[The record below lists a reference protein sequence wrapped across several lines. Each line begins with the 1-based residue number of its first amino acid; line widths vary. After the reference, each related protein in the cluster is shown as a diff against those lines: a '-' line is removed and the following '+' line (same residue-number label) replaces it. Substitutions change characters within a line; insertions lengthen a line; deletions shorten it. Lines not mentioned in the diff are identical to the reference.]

1 LQLNQ
6 FAPQSTL
13 LEPNWISGHQ
23 LKLCRVPADIHD
35 WLLDRG
41 SLTARLKKACKHE
54 FRVRLVDQGWG
65 RVLHSEGVLLGM
77 RRGEVAVIREVEL
90 LIDGAPWVF
99 ARTAIPASSLHGPT
113 KRLTMLGTKPLG
125 EVLFADPRTHRV
137 VMEIASLRP
146 RHNLYQKA
154 VKCLDEKPERV
165 WGRRTLFQLS
175 GSHLLVNEL
184 FLPAAGSA

>member
-1 LQLNQ
+1 LLLNQ

-13 LEPNWISGHQ
+13 LEPNWISGRQ
-23 LKLCRVPADIHD
+23 LKLCRIPADINH
-35 WLLDRG
+35 WLLDQG
-41 SLTARLKKACKHE
+41 SLTARLKKACKQE

-77 RRGEVAVIREVEL
+77 RGGEVAVIREVEL
-90 LIDGAPWVF
+90 LIDGVPWVF
-99 ARTAIPASSLHGPT
+99 ARTVIPASSLHGPS

-125 EVLFADPRTHRV
+125 EVLFADPRTHRML
-137 VMEIASLRP
+137 MEIASLRP
-146 RHNLYQKA
+146 RHNLFTKA
-154 VKCLDEKPERV
+154 VKRLDTQPEQL

-175 GSHLLVNEL
+175 GSPLLVNEL